1 MSQSPLH
8 KALAVGLALLLA
20 GCGGQPKPTVF
31 KSQIQA
37 TAELN
42 PNSAGEPSPVVLR
55 IYELADNRKFNSAEF
70 FELYDNDAAF
80 LGADYLGRTEIV
92 VEPGQ
97 TIPYDRS
104 VSPQT
109 AWVGVVAA
117 FRDVETAQWRQTL
130 AVTPE
135 KKTRFSLSLDARS
148 VRIVKD
154 KGWL

>member
-1 MSQSPLH
+1 MAPFC
-8 KALAVGLALLLA
+8 GLVFLYPPHAQ
-20 GCGGQPKPTVF
+20 GQ
-31 KSQIQA
+31 
-37 TAELN
+37 
-42 PNSAGEPSPVVLR
+42 
-55 IYELADNRKFNSAEF
+55 DSAEF

-92 VEPGQ
+92 IEPGQ

-104 VSPQT
+104 VSGET

-135 KKTRFSLSLDARS
+135 KKPRFSLSLDARS